1 MATGSPGSAL
11 PVKGTVTAA
20 LEGDPPHAGRI
31 RRSSRRRGFGPEWE
45 SRAMPSLGTA
55 LLSSPAEPVSESER
69 LGFAGPALRA
79 SEPLTTRILGPKG
92 CVCAGGCDEEKGG
105 DGLGIEG

>member
-1 MATGSPGSAL
+1 M

-31 RRSSRRRGFGPEWE
+31 RRSSRRRGFGPELE

-55 LLSSPAEPVSESER
+55 LLSSPTEPVSESER

-79 SEPLTTRILGPKG
+79 SEPRTTRILGPKG
-92 CVCAGGCDEEKGG
+92 CVCGRESKRETQREREREKKR
-105 DGLGIEG
+105 EPERA